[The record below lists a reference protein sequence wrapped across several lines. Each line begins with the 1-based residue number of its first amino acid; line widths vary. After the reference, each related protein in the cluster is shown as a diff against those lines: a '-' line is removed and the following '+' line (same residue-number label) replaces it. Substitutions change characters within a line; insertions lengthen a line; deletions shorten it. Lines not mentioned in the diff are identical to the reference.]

1 MRKFLSK
8 LIETVAFMKV
18 LLMALGAFYAVF
30 WMYRFFE
37 LPFYDYIALVLDFP
51 NNLFPWPI
59 ETMSVYKGHVV
70 QNAYFIDAVACAILS
85 YIFTFV
91 EKGAY
96 EIKRRYEIMDV
107 NKKRQLQD
115 QMNKE
120 LEKEYL
126 QSMNQYD
133 FFSLYIKYKVRH
145 ISTILSANNPYTPEM
160 ILERSYNTTFDYIK
174 KALPSVYVKQNK
186 DSIFLYCR
194 DFNSFDS
201 VITKI
206 LSAIKSVKKN
216 NANVFMETGFIITGD
231 ACNNQESA
239 MASSKNLEI
248 LANCGYYNKAIVTTT
263 FKTRFDLLKSEKF
276 EVDILGFATNSV
288 KLASDESDIYVLKS
302 KPKQI

>member
-37 LPFYDYIALVLDFP
+37 FPFYDYIALVLDFP

-70 QNAYFIDAVACAILS
+70 QNAYFIDAVVCAILS

-107 NKKRQLQD
+107 NKKRRLQD